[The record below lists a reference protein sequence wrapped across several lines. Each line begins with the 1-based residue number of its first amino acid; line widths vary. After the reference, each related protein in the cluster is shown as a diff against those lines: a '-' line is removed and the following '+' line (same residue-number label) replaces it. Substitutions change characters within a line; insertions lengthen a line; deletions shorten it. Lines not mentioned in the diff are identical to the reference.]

1 MCHIFREMPDHDI
14 RLNIFINGKFLIEKI
29 LWEVMSAYDCSILC
43 HTNVSFPKKKKRGRE
58 GEGSEKSKMNYLS
71 IFSMLFSVL
80 I

>member
-29 LWEVMSAYDCSILC
+29 LWKVMSAYDCSILY
-43 HTNVSFPKKKKRGRE
+43 HTNVSFSKKKKGN
-58 GEGSEKSKMNYLS
+58 EKSKMNYLS